1 MSRLENS
8 AKNIVFSFGNTIL
21 VSILGFISRTVF
33 IHILGTDYL
42 GLAGLLGNVLGFLS
56 ISELG
61 IATAIGFSLYKPLAE
76 KDYKVVSSLMSLYRK
91 AYSIV
96 GTIVLIS
103 GILLFFFLD
112 FFILVDQ
119 QPAGTDF
126 AYFAFLA
133 NTVVSY
139 FLAYKTT
146 LIYSDNQAFRLV
158 PINMA
163 VNTAQTVL
171 QILVLALTRNY
182 VVYLSVQI
190 VCSIILMA
198 LQNIYITG
206 KYSEVDFSSKD
217 KLPSEKTV
225 EIKRNVSGLIIAK
238 IGDYLVNSTDNL
250 IITKL
255 VSLAATG
262 IYSNYLLIRNMIN
275 GFIATLFNG
284 ITASMGNVVAVE
296 NDEKKLEIFD
306 AVFFCAF
313 LIYSIEATCFMSLYN
328 LFIGDIWIGRN
339 YIFSV
344 GTVAVIVL
352 NNYLT
357 GLRIPLI
364 TMKGAAG
371 KYLEDTWI
379 PFGFAIV
386 NLVASILLAK
396 PFGVAGVFLG
406 TIIGSLFTA
415 DWYRPFVIYRTVFHA
430 PVKKYFRKYMVYLL
444 LGVGYIALT
453 YWLNAQIHLSNAYL
467 LFLVRGIVS
476 VSVPILLSCA
486 LFYRTTEFDAIKT
499 LTIRLV
505 RGTAARLHSRREDSN
520 G

>member
-8 AKNIVFSFGNTIL
+8 FKNIFFSFGDSIL

-33 IHILGTDYL
+33 IHTLGTDYL
-42 GLAGLLGNVLGFLS
+42 GLAGLLGNVLGFLA

-61 IATAIGFSLYKPLAE
+61 IAAAIGFSLYKPLAE
-76 KDYKVVSSLMSLYRK
+76 KDYETVSSLMSIYRK
-91 AYSIV
+91 AYSAI
-96 GTIVLIS
+96 GAIVLFS
-103 GILLFFFLD
+103 GIALFFFLD
-112 FFILVDQ
+112 FFIPIEE
-119 QPAGTDF
+119 QPTGTNF

-146 LIYSDNQAFRLV
+146 LISSDNQAFRLV
-158 PINMA
+158 PINMS
-163 VNTAQTVL
+163 VNVVQTVL
-171 QILVLALTRNY
+171 QIIVLILSRNY
-182 VVYLSVQI
+182 VAYLSVQI
-190 VCSIILMA
+190 ICSIILMM
-198 LQNIYITG
+198 LQNVYISRRY
-206 KYSEVDFSSKD
+206 KKVDFNSKV
-217 KLPSEKTV
+217 KLSNEKKK

-262 IYSNYLLIRNMIN
+262 IYSNYLLIRNMVN
-275 GFIATLFNG
+275 GYIATLFSG

-296 NDEKKLEIFD
+296 SDEKKLAVFD
-306 AVFFCAF
+306 TTFFCAF
-313 LIYSIEATCFMSLYN
+313 LIYSTEATCFMSLYN
-328 LFIGDIWIGRN
+328 VFIGDIWIGRN
-339 YIFSV
+339 FVFST

-379 PFGFAIV
+379 PFGFALI

-430 PVKKYFRKYMVYLL
+430 PVRKYFKKYILYLAI
-444 LGVGYIALT
+444 GVGYIALT
-453 YWLNAQIHLSNAYL
+453 YWLSEQIHLSNAYL
-467 LFLVRGIVS
+467 AFIIRAMISICIPGLLTCAIFYKTPEFAATKGLAVRLIIVIRQKLR
-476 VSVPILLSCA
+476 VSKRKQS
-486 LFYRTTEFDAIKT
+486 
-499 LTIRLV
+499 
-505 RGTAARLHSRREDSN
+505 
-520 G
+520 